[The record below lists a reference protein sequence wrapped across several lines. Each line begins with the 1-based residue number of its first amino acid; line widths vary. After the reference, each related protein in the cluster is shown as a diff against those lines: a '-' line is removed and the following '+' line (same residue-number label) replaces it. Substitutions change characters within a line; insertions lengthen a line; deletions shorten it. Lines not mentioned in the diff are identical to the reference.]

1 MGAVR
6 GVRRKSPRRGSAAA
20 GKTQR
25 EKLVL
30 NKQELNSIKQIA
42 YEYPDVEFLYLREND
57 FDSFDPYIRLVD
69 LKMLDLSLNN
79 ISSVAFLWGG
89 ALPAPGT
96 VGELSLPRLRHL
108 YLTGNCIDSLQG
120 VSFLNSLETLALS
133 NNCIRSFE
141 GLGSLPNLRV
151 LSLQFNE
158 IASFKHFPFLLSLA
172 QLSLHGNPLAES
184 ATYRAMAASVCCA
197 YLQKIDNQPVTDA
210 EMETADR
217 MQGKVAFCIT
227 EGLVPSSLDDDV
239 LKLEADEFLLQ
250 LQRQQSAGKPLRL
263 QSISLGRT
271 EDSPYKGT
279 TPIEGVPVLLQA
291 CLQVW
296 LCLFCF
302 VLFFFVSLKKH
313 VHPHIYTST
322 QDMRPP
328 QRSRTDVFHST
339 CLFPVA
345 FKVRLF
351 LRLLL
356 SPPFLSPQTRSHLN
370 NASLSPP
377 PPFFPFQVTGDA
389 SEVLVTGSMNAWQE
403 PIPLARVVNGDEVS
417 YQTYL
422 YLPPGEHE
430 YRYLVDGVEKV
441 SEDRKT
447 VSKYGKGACNY
458 YPVSDVEVPEDQED
472 RDTILHVRWLR
483 SNDFNGFDLLP
494 DQNSLVYT
502 PTDEDVGRCMRC
514 EVLAYE
520 EGGFSSIVFD
530 ITQPV
535 QPGFPTCAALDI
547 VGDAVEGEPLSVE
560 YVYTGGEEHH
570 QLNLRWF
577 RVTPDEHETDVTEY
591 AEPGGLVYT
600 PSPEDVGCKIKVD
613 YAPMRSDWTAG
624 NPVTAV
630 TATVRGLH

>member
-1 MGAVR
+1 MGAAR

-291 CLQVW
+291 CLQ
-296 LCLFCF
+296 
-302 VLFFFVSLKKH
+302 
-313 VHPHIYTST
+313 
-322 QDMRPP
+322 DMRPP

-345 FKVRLF
+345 FK
-351 LRLLL
+351 
-356 SPPFLSPQTRSHLN
+356 
-370 NASLSPP
+370 
-377 PPFFPFQVTGDA
+377 VTGDA

-502 PTDEDVGRCMRC
+502 PTEEDVGRCMRC

-630 TATVRGLH
+630 TATVRGLQ